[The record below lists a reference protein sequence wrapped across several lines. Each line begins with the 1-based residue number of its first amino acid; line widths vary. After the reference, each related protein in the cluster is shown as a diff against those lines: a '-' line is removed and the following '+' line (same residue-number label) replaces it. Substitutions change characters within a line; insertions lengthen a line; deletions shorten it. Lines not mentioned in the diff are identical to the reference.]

1 MTPSQ
6 AIVFSRM
13 RFGLGPVTRM
23 PPIFS
28 DCAMV
33 NDGLKACTVTAW
45 GSLVGLVW
53 SSHRRLVCHNEETCP
68 LAGLVKVVA
77 VAIGSALLGDGDGSD
92 KLSKYGQGDNA
103 TQTLMLF
110 ISAREGF
117 ADQDFFNG
125 SHSLLTCQHS
135 NPAR

>member
-77 VAIGSALLGDGDGSD
+77 MAIGSALLGDGDGSD
-92 KLSKYGQGDNA
+92 KLSKYGH
-103 TQTLMLF
+103 T
-110 ISAREGF
+110 AREPMSMRG
-117 ADQDFFNG
+117 DYWPWPG
-125 SHSLLTCQHS
+125 GPSWPTPYLV
-135 NPAR
+135 